1 MMDIERL
8 TARNKNGLA
17 YLVNV
22 KPNEQEV
29 DSPHKNTLKCILDC
43 FERLA
48 QYEEEAIA
56 RQSVTSEEVQRV
68 IDWLATGDFEIIA
81 GDEEYIAN
89 SSHHPNTSMFRKTAI
104 IALQAYQPTT
114 RKNRTVEEV
123 AEAIEYVNDWRKE
136 SMTFDRAVGIL
147 PPTSEETKAYET
159 ILTALQAYQ
168 PKGE

>member
-1 MMDIERL
+1 MLGFERL

-56 RQSVTSEEVQRV
+56 RQSVKSEEIQ
-68 IDWLATGDFEIIA
+68 
-81 GDEEYIAN
+81 
-89 SSHHPNTSMFRKTAI
+89 
-104 IALQAYQPTT
+104 
-114 RKNRTVEEV
+114 
-123 AEAIEYVNDWRKE
+123 EAINW
-136 SMTFDRAVGIL
+136 I
-147 PPTSEETKAYET
+147 TKTGHSNQYMSGEWTAPMKNHITQKIQET
-159 ILTALQAYQ
+159 ILTALQQYQ
-168 PKGE
+168 PVAITKTETTSCEWCEIASACEYEVTFFRDDDRWATQRSLMPKYCPYCGQKIDWEDKA